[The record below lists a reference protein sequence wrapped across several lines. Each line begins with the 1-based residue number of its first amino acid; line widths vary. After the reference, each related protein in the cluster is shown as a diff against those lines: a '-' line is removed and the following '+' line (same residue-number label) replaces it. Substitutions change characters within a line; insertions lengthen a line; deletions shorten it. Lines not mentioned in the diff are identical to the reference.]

1 IEDFDGEEFTG
12 FSTGKNGIQC
22 QFNKQFRIYLAQLS
36 EGLFPNFDKPIGIEE
51 KQFRKILE
59 RSIVNI
65 FTEDGFNIED
75 DSSKENLK
83 KIRLE
88 LKALINELKDEYIH
102 YIPAKTV
109 QLELSKSIKIGDVEI
124 YSIENWL
131 NIVDYSE
138 KAKENYY
145 GNTEH
150 NKQWKELVRRKLK
163 NEEVEL
169 NGIAN
174 DMFKFIEGNNAIIK
188 ITVKGYEKELS
199 QRVANILAKSALDMI
214 SLYLGGLPV
223 FSKQI
228 LHLERSLPT
237 RTYTLQSNG
246 KYLNGLGFHFG
257 KHVRPIFKNENH
269 RNENREDLEE
279 FLCYFKI
286 IFDGLTDKKNCKFP
300 KLANKW
306 IFALSW
312 YAEGV
317 REPNDAI
324 AITKLASCLDT
335 LSHGS
340 KNNGIKQLIC
350 NLFNKEDNQTL
361 FNCEGNKTISIHEF
375 SKRIYEDGRS
385 RILHGTIDNFL
396 ESFHDDKE
404 RLIMVGRII
413 LLECAVRLSTYEGDD
428 SEHAFKTMKRK
439 N

>member
-1 IEDFDGEEFTG
+1 
-12 FSTGKNGIQC
+12 
-22 QFNKQFRIYLAQLS
+22 
-36 EGLFPNFDKPIGIEE
+36 PIGIEE

-246 KYLNGLGFHFG
+246 KYLNG
-257 KHVRPIFKNENH
+257 
-269 RNENREDLEE
+269 
-279 FLCYFKI
+279 
-286 IFDGLTDKKNCKFP
+286 
-300 KLANKW
+300 
-306 IFALSW
+306 
-312 YAEGV
+312 
-317 REPNDAI
+317 
-324 AITKLASCLDT
+324 
-335 LSHGS
+335 
-340 KNNGIKQLIC
+340 
-350 NLFNKEDNQTL
+350 
-361 FNCEGNKTISIHEF
+361 
-375 SKRIYEDGRS
+375 
-385 RILHGTIDNFL
+385 
-396 ESFHDDKE
+396 
-404 RLIMVGRII
+404 
-413 LLECAVRLSTYEGDD
+413 
-428 SEHAFKTMKRK
+428 
-439 N
+439 